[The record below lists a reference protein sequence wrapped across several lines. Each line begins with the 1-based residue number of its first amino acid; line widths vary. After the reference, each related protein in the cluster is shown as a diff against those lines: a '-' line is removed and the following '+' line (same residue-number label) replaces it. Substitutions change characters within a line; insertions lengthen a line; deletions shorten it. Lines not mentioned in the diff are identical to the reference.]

1 MPIAVLALGAVA
13 VGLKLPPK
21 EDQENF
27 KAKLKRIDFSGAFT
41 LVTAVFTL
49 LLALDRGGN
58 VSWTDHFTVATFTVS
73 VVAFLAFL
81 AIELRVAP
89 EPIAPA
95 YIIGNST
102 LFAIYMA
109 NLLMVGANM
118 TMLFSVPLY
127 LQAVRQFTPSQ
138 VGLTLLSN
146 VIAGAVGSVTTGLT
160 MKATGKYYWLTI
172 TTFTLS
178 FIGDCMIA
186 GVTGLV
192 AFHIAILC
200 TGEDLLMT
208 CHCAR
213 SHLSRP
219 GFDEFRRM

>member
-1 MPIAVLALGAVA
+1 MPIAILALVA
-13 VGLKLPPK
+13 VTFGLKLPPK
-21 EDQENF
+21 ENPEDF
-27 KAKLKRIDFSGAFT
+27 KAKLKRIDFGGAFT

-58 VSWTDHFTVATFTVS
+58 ISWTDHFTIATFTVS
-73 VVAFLAFL
+73 VVTFLAFIV
-81 AIELRVAP
+81 IELRVAP

-95 YIIGNST
+95 YMIGNST

-109 NLLMVGANM
+109 NFLMVGANM

-146 VIAGAVGSVTTGLT
+146 VIAGAVGSVTTGLV
-160 MKATGKYYWLTI
+160 MKATGKYYVLTI

-178 FIGDCMIA
+178 FIGDSLIA
-186 GVTGLV
+186 GVTGPV
-192 AFHIAILC
+192 AFNLAILC
-200 TGEDLLMT
+200 TGEYSYDK
-208 CHCAR
+208 C
-213 SHLSRP
+213 LSRSLSSP
-219 GFDEFRRM
+219 QVWP